1 MHHDEEATHTKL
13 TALLRAAVH
22 PAIAEHGGRIV
33 KNTGDGFLAEF
44 PSAVE
49 AVRAALQFQNHIH
62 ELTIGDLEDRRIAF
76 RVGVNIGDVIVE
88 PHDIFGDGVNI
99 AARLESVAAPGGI
112 CISSVVHDQVQGKF
126 GDRFVDLGEQTFK
139 NIARPIRVYA
149 ILDDL
154 RSATLSRCGGSSTLS
169 PPRLSIVVLPFT
181 NLSGDSEQD
190 YFVDGVTGSLTTDL
204 SRIGGSLVI
213 GQHTAFTYKG
223 KCIDIR
229 QIGRELNVRYA
240 LGGSLQRCEN
250 LLRVNVQLI
259 DAKTGN
265 HLWAERFDKPI
276 AGLLDMQDEIVSRI
290 ARTLDIQLMVA
301 EARRAEK
308 TLNPD
313 AMDLYFQGRHSIS
326 KGLTSECLMEG
337 RRSFEL
343 ALAIDPNNVDA
354 LSWTASVEAAL
365 GLLFLTDHPLEHLT
379 ASEAM
384 VLKALRLAPDHPWA
398 HFTLATLLINTNRVA
413 QGVAVCERALALDRN
428 LADAHVLMGVAAFYR
443 GCGADTESHVNQAL
457 RLSPR
462 DIFAFH
468 WMYTAGFAKMQVA
481 ADVEAA
487 AWFARGIEAN
497 RNFPDLHFGYAAAL
511 ALLGNLDEARAA
523 ATTGLAVD
531 PTFTIRR
538 VRSVPARGN
547 EKFVAGAKRFVKG
560 LYIAGVPEV

>member
-1 MHHDEEATHTKL
+1 MRK
-13 TALLRAAVH
+13 
-22 PAIAEHGGRIV
+22 
-33 KNTGDGFLAEF
+33 
-44 PSAVE
+44 S
-49 AVRAALQFQNHIH
+49 
-62 ELTIGDLEDRRIAF
+62 
-76 RVGVNIGDVIVE
+76 
-88 PHDIFGDGVNI
+88 
-99 AARLESVAAPGGI
+99 SPG
-112 CISSVVHDQVQGKF
+112 
-126 GDRFVDLGEQTFK
+126 E
-139 NIARPIRVYA
+139 
-149 ILDDL
+149 
-154 RSATLSRCGGSSTLS
+154 
-169 PPRLSIVVLPFT
+169 
-181 NLSGDSEQD
+181 
-190 YFVDGVTGSLTTDL
+190 
-204 SRIGGSLVI
+204 
-213 GQHTAFTYKG
+213 
-223 KCIDIR
+223 
-229 QIGRELNVRYA
+229 
-240 LGGSLQRCEN
+240 
-250 LLRVNVQLI
+250 VQLI

-326 KGLTSECLMEG
+326 RGLTSECLMEG

-354 LSWTASVEAAL
+354 LSWAASVEAAL

-428 LADAHVLMGVAAFYR
+428 LADAHVLMGVAEFYR

-523 ATTGLAVD
+523 AKTGLAVD

-547 EKFVAGAKRFVKG
+547 EKFVAGAKRFIKG
-560 LYIAGVPEV
+560 LYIAGVPEG